1 MGEEVRMYGFKRGEE
16 ENPAWPGLVDVFA
29 FTLVFVLLLGI
40 AHQPDE
46 KIKELEEENNVLQL
60 EIGRLKNNLVE
71 INEMIKGRGLKELK
85 ELFEIAKKNF
95 PDDYKLD
102 INEDSIEISITTSP
116 AIFFN
121 TAEYKLHPSDHQRLG
136 HLAPI
141 LLRLINEKPF
151 YLLINGTADPR
162 PLHQKIPPQ
171 NNIELSALRSATV
184 ADILEKAAP
193 GLGSYL
199 RVTGLGVRGEKAP
212 PHVDT
217 EEYYR
222 QFRTVSLVIK
232 VDTEKLRT
240 QFLPSY

>member
-1 MGEEVRMYGFKRGEE
+1 MYGFNRSEG

-40 AHQPDE
+40 THQPDE
-46 KIKELEEENNVLQL
+46 KIKELEEENKMLQL
-60 EIGRLKNNLVE
+60 EISKLQNNLVE
-71 INEMIKGRGLKELK
+71 INEMIRGRGLRELK
-85 ELFEIAKKNF
+85 ELFEIARKNF
-95 PDDYKLD
+95 PDDYNLN

-121 TAEYKLHPSDHQRLG
+121 TAEYKLHTSDHQRLG
-136 HLAPI
+136 RLAPI
-141 LLRLINEKPF
+141 LLDLINGKPF
-151 YLLINGTADPR
+151 YILINGTADPR

-184 ADILEKAAP
+184 ADILEKTAP
-193 GLGSYL
+193 GLGRYL

-212 PHVDT
+212 PGVDP
-217 EEYYR
+217 EQYYQ

-232 VDTEKLRT
+232 VDPEKLRT
-240 QFLPSY
+240 QFLLPY